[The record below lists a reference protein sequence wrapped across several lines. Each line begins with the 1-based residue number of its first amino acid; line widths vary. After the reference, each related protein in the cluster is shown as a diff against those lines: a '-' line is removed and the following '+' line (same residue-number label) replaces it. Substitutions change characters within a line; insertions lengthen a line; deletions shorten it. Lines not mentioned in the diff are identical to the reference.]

1 MKTIKFSL
9 FAVAAM
15 AAVSCLNEANPENG
29 SQVNPNLVEVS
40 LTAVGES
47 DEETKAVFSG
57 YPKIA
62 WEGNEEI
69 SLLGTNTGNQKLT
82 ANEKGHQTTFTG
94 YADVTDDVYYAV
106 YPYDANVGLAYTTD
120 DKGKEIV
127 KITSVTVPAV
137 QTATAGSFDPKAYIA
152 VAKSTDKEN
161 LYFKAVGAFIK
172 FQLEDAENVKSVTIV
187 SNTNKNMAC
196 SAAVEI
202 KDDGSVAHGS
212 PYVDGTTNTSVKMV
226 GDFVSGKHYFMVVR
240 PQPYDGGITVYIEYK
255 DGIVLSRKGESAL
268 YESGK
273 SRNHIRNLNILK
285 KADFAPVTDLYALYE
300 MGYDVTIAG
309 KVINKSTYREATLI
323 TDKSSNKSI
332 TSAGLY
338 FIDSYV
344 TNMDI
349 SGAFTQ
355 NLIVIGNDLTR
366 KSNISVNNTIKWN
379 ANTLAFYNLNFTD
392 NTENSLFQANAAG
405 GTLLFDNC
413 ALTTDDNKTQL
424 IYSGADMERIAFHN
438 CDINVLANNKYIA
451 NISNKTLSNFDFI
464 NNIVYSAAGTIRYQ
478 FKFIVGNTIVNN
490 LNLSNNTIATVFPYT
505 YGKVAENYTKIS
517 QLNNL
522 VCNNNLFYVAKYSDS
537 IDATIFSATPIS
549 KVVSNNHM
557 YKEESATEK
566 LKVVDNIYVSA
577 TTDEASLIKSKDLAN
592 GIIVPAT
599 TAGATR

>member
-9 FAVAAM
+9 FAVVAM
-15 AAVSCLNEANPENG
+15 AAVSCLDEATPENG
-29 SQVNPNLVEVS
+29 SQVNPNLVEVA
-40 LTAVGES
+40 LTAIGES
-47 DEETKAVFSG
+47 DENTKAIFSG

-82 ANEKGHQTTFTG
+82 ASGKGHQTTFTG
-94 YADVTDDVYYAV
+94 YADKTDDVYYAV
-106 YPYDANVGLAYTTD
+106 YPYDANVSLTTE
-120 DKGKEIV
+120 GKL
-127 KITSVTVPAV
+127 SNVTVPAV
-137 QTATAGSFDPKAYIA
+137 QTATAGSFDPKSYIA

-161 LYFKAVGAFIK
+161 LYFKTVGAFVK
-172 FQLEDAENVKSVTIV
+172 FKLEDAENVKSVTMV
-187 SNTNKNMAC
+187 SNDGANMAC
-196 SAAVEI
+196 SATIVMNE
-202 KDDGSVAHGS
+202 DGGVSHGS
-212 PYVDGTTNTSVKMV
+212 PYIDGTASSSVKMV
-226 GDFVSGKHYFMVVR
+226 GNFQTDKAYFMVVR
-240 PQPYDGGITVYIEYK
+240 PQPYTGGITVYIEYK
-255 DGIVLSRKGESAL
+255 DGTVLSRKGESAL
-268 YESGK
+268 FESGK
-273 SRNHIRNLNILK
+273 ARNYIRNLNVLK
-285 KADFAPVTDLYALYE
+285 KNAFAPVTDLYTLYN
-300 MGYDVTIAG
+300 MGYDVTLAG

-338 FIDSYV
+338 FIDSDV

-392 NTENSLFQANAAG
+392 NTGNSLFQANAAG

-413 ALTTDDNKTQL
+413 ALTTDENKNQL
-424 IYSGADMERIAFHN
+424 IYSSADMERIAFHN

-478 FKFIVGNTIVNN
+478 FKFIVGNTTVTN

-505 YGKVAENYTKIS
+505 YGKMAENYTRIS